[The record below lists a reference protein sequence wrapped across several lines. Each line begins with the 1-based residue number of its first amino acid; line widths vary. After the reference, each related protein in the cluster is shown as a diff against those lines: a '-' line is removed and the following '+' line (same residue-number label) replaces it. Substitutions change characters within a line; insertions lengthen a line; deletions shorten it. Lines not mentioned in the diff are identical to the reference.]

1 MLTRLVQ
8 KHLFLVTQELEIVG
22 DEVRVCIKSP
32 FSEEKLSVLLTVLN
46 PEPVIK
52 QSRLEFTSR
61 VNGETLISL
70 YSGRPNTAKFNDF
83 VASLKQRAA
92 DEYNAFAGLKPAANP
107 RMLAGNIDD
116 EPPDFGVPDV
126 DRASAARHAVD
137 AEKVDGAIRML
148 ARYLDDEEIR
158 PLISALEALKAD
170 PQNGSHL
177 DRVIKEFSSLGVA
190 QGAVL
195 TYAPYLGILLSEE
208 PSSW

>member
-8 KHLFLVTQELEIVG
+8 KHLFLVTQELDIVG

-32 FSEEKLSVLLTVLN
+32 WSEEKLTVMLTVLN

-52 QSRLEFTSR
+52 KSRLEFTSR

-70 YSGRPNTAKFNDF
+70 YSGRPNTAQFNDF
-83 VASLKQRAA
+83 VSRLKQRAK

-107 RMLAGNIDD
+107 QMLAENHD
-116 EPPDFGVPDV
+116 EEALDFE
-126 DRASAARHAVD
+126 ASNADEAATARHEVD

-148 ARYLDDEEIR
+148 ATYLDGEEIGS
-158 PLISALEALKAD
+158 LMSALEALRAD
-170 PQNGSHL
+170 PQNASHL
-177 DRVIKEFSSLGVA
+177 DRVVHAFSALGVA

-195 TYAPYLGILLSEE
+195 TYAPYLGILLSDD
-208 PSSW
+208 PSGW